1 MTKKEIQRKRI
12 MTYFID
18 AAREIIDEEGIEG
31 ITIRKVA
38 DKAGYN
44 SATLYN
50 YFENLDHLI
59 FFAAM
64 KYIRDYAHTLP
75 KYLKDADNALDI
87 FIKVWECFCHF
98 SFKKPDIYYAIFF
111 ASLDHSLD
119 NYIREYYK
127 LFPEDLG
134 NQAKGISTMLLKH
147 DIYDRGMTTI
157 NQCVEEGFIRKE
169 NAEDLNEMA
178 TLLYKGILAELIQGK
193 IGYDEAMEKTMR
205 YIGFVVDALIVK

>member
-12 MTYFID
+12 MTYFIN
-18 AAREIIDEEGIEG
+18 AAKEIIDEEGIEG

-50 YFENLDHLI
+50 YFENLDHLT

-64 KYIRDYAHTLP
+64 KYIRNYAHALP
-75 KYLKDADNALDI
+75 EYLEDADNSLDI

-98 SFKKPDIYYAIFF
+98 SFENPDIYYAIFF
-111 ASLDHSLD
+111 ASLDNSLED
-119 NYIREYYK
+119 YIREYYK

-134 NQAKGISTMLLKH
+134 SQTEGISTILLKH

-157 NQCVEEGFIRKE
+157 NQCVKEGFIRKE

-178 TLLYKGILAELIQGK
+178 TLLYKGILAEVIQGK
-193 IGYDEAMEKTMR
+193 IDYDEAMEKTMR
-205 YIGFVVDALIVK
+205 YIGFIVDSLTIK